1 MAAFNDFHRHRI
13 DLKRI
18 NYGIITLIPKGP
30 EADKIQ
36 KFRPIC
42 LLQVLFKIFTKAL
55 TNRAVPVMNKIIHLS
70 QIAFIKGRYITD
82 GVALLQEVLRESKF
96 RKQQGVVLKIDFE
109 KAYDKVNWN
118 FLFDCCKQKGSSDSW
133 MIWIRKVVADGT
145 LSVKVNDRKG
155 AYFGSHKGVR
165 QGDPFAPFLFNMAAN
180 SLAKM
185 ISIAQQNG
193 LLTGLADNIVQNGV
207 AMLQYAD
214 DTILLIQDDVEQARN
229 LKLLSYLFEAMSGLK
244 INFDKSENVT
254 VAESAALGWN
264 LSFRR
269 FVTPDLAHQVH
280 GLLHIVRQTTLSHEK
295 DKSCWKWTKSGKF
308 TVKSMYNHLCRNSM
322 DRSFKH
328 LWKSR
333 IPLKIKIWLW
343 LIWHNAIATK
353 DNLLKRN
360 WVGSAS
366 CQFCQENETISHL
379 FFECVAAK
387 FVWSSVATALGAPD
401 RPGSF
406 TQFFWWL
413 PRIIPA
419 SRNVQIAGL
428 AAICWAIWKL
438 RNRSCFDH
446 KLINNP
452 NELISFAT
460 VLMNYWAGLHNSSD
474 AENIRAGAASL
485 LQLATSVPATSMDG
499 RPGRMLRIADAMMED
514 LVEDQMEMDE

>member
-1 MAAFNDFHRHRI
+1 
-13 DLKRI
+13 
-18 NYGIITLIPKGP
+18 
-30 EADKIQ
+30 
-36 KFRPIC
+36 
-42 LLQVLFKIFTKAL
+42 
-55 TNRAVPVMNKIIHLS
+55 
-70 QIAFIKGRYITD
+70 
-82 GVALLQEVLRESKF
+82 
-96 RKQQGVVLKIDFE
+96 
-109 KAYDKVNWN
+109 
-118 FLFDCCKQKGSSDSW
+118 
-133 MIWIRKVVADGT
+133 
-145 LSVKVNDRKG
+145 
-155 AYFGSHKGVR
+155 
-165 QGDPFAPFLFNMAAN
+165 
-180 SLAKM
+180 
-185 ISIAQQNG
+185 
-193 LLTGLADNIVQNGV
+193 
-207 AMLQYAD
+207 
-214 DTILLIQDDVEQARN
+214 
-229 LKLLSYLFEAMSGLK
+229 
-244 INFDKSENVT
+244 
-254 VAESAALGWN
+254 
-264 LSFRR
+264 
-269 FVTPDLAHQVH
+269 
-280 GLLHIVRQTTLSHEK
+280 
-295 DKSCWKWTKSGKF
+295 
-308 TVKSMYNHLCRNSM
+308 M